1 MNQEAL
7 PEQSLSHKIIRNTA
21 YNIAGRFWGILA
33 VLFLTP
39 YIISHIGIERFGVW
53 SIAGVITGYFGLL
66 DFGVG
71 MSFVKYIA
79 EFYTKKQFDKIDQI
93 VNTGFIFYS
102 LLTVF
107 IIFLSALFIKP
118 LIAIFKIPPYL
129 SNEAVFVL
137 LVGIS
142 VFSFS
147 NAFSPFSAIQTGLQR
162 MDIQNKIVIV
172 LSILNILGTVF
183 FLEKGYGLPGLMV
196 NNAMIFIISCILN
209 VSSAHKIL
217 PEMKFNPA
225 LFSKEMFNKLFTFGF
240 KIQIAKIAGI
250 IASQTNKLLIAY
262 FLSIG
267 LVTFYHLGNSVV
279 YYAISISALFV
290 SALMPAFSEM
300 EAKGERQKLT
310 EAYLM
315 TTRYLAFFVAPFFVF
330 LIISAFNLMS
340 AWMGAG
346 YEKSAVIIQ
355 ILALSYAFNTI
366 AQVAVSICMAIDRPQ
381 VLAVGS
387 VIIIILNLV
396 LSIVFIKIF
405 GFMGPALGTL
415 FSINIGT
422 LYFLAVLNNIL
433 RIPHRKFIKM
443 TAPYFL
449 IAVISS
455 GVIVIFDLVA
465 HPLGRAVSRSM
476 ALGVLCMRGLVFLSI
491 YLIGVYLGKL
501 INADDIDFLRQKFS
515 FVRRKK

>member
-1 MNQEAL
+1 M
-7 PEQSLSHKIIRNTA
+7 EQSLSHKIIRNTA

-33 VLFLTP
+33 VLLLTP
-39 YIISHIGIERFGVW
+39 YTIKHIGIERFGLW

-79 EFYTKKQFDKIDQI
+79 EFYTKKQFDKINQI
-93 VNTGFIFYS
+93 VNTGFVFYS
-102 LLTVF
+102 LLTAL
-107 IIFLSALFIKP
+107 IIVLSFFFIKP
-118 LIAIFKIPPYL
+118 IIAIFKIPPYL

-142 VFSFS
+142 VFSCS

-162 MDIQNKIVIV
+162 MDIQNKIAIVI
-172 LSILNILGTVF
+172 SILNILGTIF
-183 FLEKGYGLPGLMV
+183 FLEKGYGLSGLMV
-196 NNAMIFIISCILN
+196 NNAIMFIISCVLN
-209 VSSAHKIL
+209 VSAAYKIL
-217 PEMKFNPA
+217 PEMKFNPYICNKA
-225 LFSKEMFNKLFTFGF
+225 MFNKLFKFGF
-240 KIQIAKIAGI
+240 KIQIARIAGV

-315 TTRYLAFFVAPFFVF
+315 TTRYLTFFVAPFFVF
-330 LIISAFNLMS
+330 LIISAFNLML
-340 AWMGAG
+340 AWMGQG
-346 YEKSAVIIQ
+346 YEKSALIIQ
-355 ILALSYAFNTI
+355 ILALSYALNTI

-387 VIIIILNLV
+387 VIIIILNLI
-396 LSIVFIKIF
+396 LSVVFIKIF
-405 GFMGPALGTL
+405 GFMGSALGNL

-422 LYFLAVLNNIL
+422 LYFLTVLNKIL
-433 RIPHRKFIKM
+433 HIPHNKFIKI
-443 TAPYFL
+443 TLPYFL

-455 GVIVIFDLVA
+455 GVIVLFDFVM
-465 HPLGRAVSRSM
+465 HPFSRALSRPM
-476 ALGVLCMRGLVFLSI
+476 ALGILFMRGFVFLSI
-491 YLIGVYLGKL
+491 YILGIYLRKL
-501 INADDIDFLRQKFS
+501 IDADDIDFLRQKFS
-515 FVRRKK
+515 LFGGRYR